1 MDVRMIA
8 HDMRTPLNAL
18 ILSLEA
24 ADSPTCDEAT
34 RRTCLCMAKKNA
46 KALSEMIETILATRE
61 HVDGGNSLLQ
71 RKCRAQDLVAS
82 ALDQVAALA
91 EKKSQCLVC
100 DDMSGL
106 PDFYADGE
114 KLIHVLVNLLNNAVK
129 FTPAGGIITVEANLR
144 QNDGH
149 TSIVFTVADN
159 GIGVSVADVDRIF
172 LKGVSIASAGK
183 YSSGLGLSVCRELVE
198 AHHGR
203 IWVEPNRARGSAFS
217 FFIPL
222 KQVP

>member
-24 ADSPTCDEAT
+24 ADSSACDEAT

-46 KALSEMIETILATRE
+46 KALSEMIESILATRE
-61 HVDGGNSLLQ
+61 LVDGGNSLLQ

-91 EKKSQCLVC
+91 EKKSQSLVSA
-100 DDMSGL
+100 DMSGL

-129 FTPAGGIITVEANLR
+129 FTHAGGTIIVDANVR

-159 GIGVSVADVDRIF
+159 GIGVSAEDVDRIF

-183 YSSGLGLSVCRELVE
+183 YSCGLGLSVCRELVE

-203 IWVEPNRARGSAFS
+203 IWVEPDRTQGSAFS